1 MPAQRFPL
9 KPMWGMMLFAV
20 LLFGGGA
27 VLFTYRAATDERG
40 VVINGLIHLGPS
52 GARIFYVVLAALSA
66 TFVAFG
72 IVGNARLIG
81 GKHAVILDDETATF
95 PGTMFRPATKTFA
108 YKDIRSVVTQ
118 NVAGTIFVT
127 VTHRGG
133 KAAVAKRTLADGA
146 FETIVSTLETRAE
159 VGPPVPSSRV

>member
-9 KPMWGMMLFAV
+9 PMWGMLLLGV
-20 LLFGGGA
+20 LLFGGGP
-27 VLFTYRAATDERG
+27 VLFTYKAE
-40 VVINGLIHLGPS
+40 
-52 GARIFYVVLAALSA
+52 
-66 TFVAFG
+66 
-72 IVGNARLIG
+72 
-81 GKHAVILDDETATF
+81 AVILDDETATF
-95 PGTMFRPATKTFA
+95 PGTMFRPAAKTFA

-118 NVAGTIFVT
+118 NVAGNIFVT

-159 VGPPVPSSRV
+159 VGPPVRASRS